1 LVEVEIL
8 RVPIG
13 IGAFR
18 MTSFGRV
25 SQVLLGGAWDF
36 LFLGGRKR
44 RVHTEDTETEHR
56 GHRERKEE

>member
-18 MTSFGRV
+18 KTSFESIPGAAWRR
-25 SQVLLGGAWDF
+25 LGF
-36 LFLGGRKR
+36 FIFGGRKR
-44 RVHTEDTETEHR
+44 RVHTEDAETEHR